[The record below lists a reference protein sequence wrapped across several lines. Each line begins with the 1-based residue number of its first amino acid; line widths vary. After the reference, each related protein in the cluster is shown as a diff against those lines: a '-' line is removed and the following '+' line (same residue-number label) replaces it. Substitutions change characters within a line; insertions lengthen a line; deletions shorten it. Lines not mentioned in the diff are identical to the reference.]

1 MDLIRQYLCLTKI
14 PVVWDPWFK
23 KRAEDPSGSW
33 VSRMILDSM
42 VFPVRFRGRAEVC
55 DTVCV
60 VEELSGKSIVGARLP

>member
-1 MDLIRQYLCLTKI
+1 
-14 PVVWDPWFK
+14 
-23 KRAEDPSGSW
+23 
-33 VSRMILDSM
+33 MILDSM